1 MFLQMIFFIWNRYNM
16 DITTIGGIA
25 VGVTALIMG
34 ILLEGGSL
42 GAYVGISALII
53 IIGGT
58 IGATAT
64 SFPLSTVTNVPR
76 LLITA
81 FTNQVYDVPQV
92 IKQLVTFSERARREG
107 ILCLESEL
115 VNVKDEFLR
124 YGLQLVID
132 GTDPELVRDTMQ
144 TKIAFTAE
152 RHHQGSAIF
161 EAAGGYAPTIGIIGT
176 VLGLIN
182 VLSNLANPSELGKSI
197 AMAFIATLYGVGSA
211 NLVWL
216 PIGSKLK
223 QKHKSEQ
230 IIKEI
235 MLEGVLCLQSG
246 DNPRIVEQKLKAFLS
261 KSYAA
266 TINTGVK

>member
-1 MFLQMIFFIWNRYNM
+1 M

-25 VGVTALIMG
+25 IGLTALILG
-34 ILLEGGSL
+34 ILTEGGQI
-42 GAYVGISALII
+42 GAYVGMSAAII
-53 IIGGT
+53 IFGGT
-58 IGATAT
+58 IGATVA
-64 SFPLSTVTNVPR
+64 SFPLSVVMNVPR
-76 LLITA
+76 LVIIA
-81 FTNQVYDVPQV
+81 FTNQTYEIPMV
-92 IKQLVTFSERARREG
+92 IKQLVQFSERARREG

-132 GTDPELVRDTMQ
+132 GTDPELVRDTLQ

-152 RHHQGSAIF
+152 RHHQGAAIF

-176 VLGLIN
+176 ILGLIN
-182 VLSNLANPSELGKSI
+182 VLSNLSDPAGLGHAI
-197 AMAFIATLYGVGSA
+197 ALAFICTLYGVGSA
-211 NLVWL
+211 NIMWL
-216 PIGSKLK
+216 PIGIKLK

-261 KSYAA
+261 KSYAS

>member
-1 MFLQMIFFIWNRYNM
+1 M

-25 VGVTALIMG
+25 IGMTALILG
-34 ILLEGGSL
+34 ILTEGGQL
-42 GAYVGISALII
+42 GAYVGMSAAII
-53 IIGGT
+53 IFGGT
-58 IGATAT
+58 IGATVA
-64 SFPLSTVTNVPR
+64 SFPLSVVMNVPR
-76 LLITA
+76 LMIIA
-81 FTNQVYDVPQV
+81 FTNQTYEIPTV
-92 IKQLVTFSERARREG
+92 IKQLVQFSERARREG

-132 GTDPELVRDTMQ
+132 GTDPELVRDTLQ

-152 RHHQGSAIF
+152 RHHQGAAIF

-176 VLGLIN
+176 ILGLIN
-182 VLSNLANPSELGKSI
+182 VLSNLSDPSGLGHSI
-197 AMAFIATLYGVGSA
+197 ALAFIATLYGVGSA
-211 NLVWL
+211 NIIWL
-216 PIGSKLK
+216 PIGVKLK

-261 KSYAA
+261 KSYAN

>member
-1 MFLQMIFFIWNRYNM
+1 M

-25 VGVTALIMG
+25 IGLTALILG
-34 ILLEGGSL
+34 ILTEGGQL
-42 GAYVGISALII
+42 GAYVGMSAAII
-53 IIGGT
+53 IFGGT
-58 IGATAT
+58 IGATVA
-64 SFPLSTVTNVPR
+64 SFPLSVVMNVPR
-76 LLITA
+76 LVIIA
-81 FTNQVYDVPQV
+81 FTNQTYEIPMV
-92 IKQLVTFSERARREG
+92 IKQLVQFSERARREG

-132 GTDPELVRDTMQ
+132 GTDPELVRDTLQ

-152 RHHQGSAIF
+152 RHHQGAAIF

-176 VLGLIN
+176 ILGLIN
-182 VLSNLANPSELGKSI
+182 VLSNLSDPAGLGHAI
-197 AMAFIATLYGVGSA
+197 ALAFICTLYGVGSA
-211 NLVWL
+211 NIMWL
-216 PIGSKLK
+216 PIGIKLK

-261 KSYAA
+261 KSYAS